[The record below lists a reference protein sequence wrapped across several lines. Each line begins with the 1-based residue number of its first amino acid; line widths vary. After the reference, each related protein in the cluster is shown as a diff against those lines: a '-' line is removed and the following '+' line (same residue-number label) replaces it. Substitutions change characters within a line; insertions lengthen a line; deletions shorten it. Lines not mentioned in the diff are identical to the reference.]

1 MPIWLPMVPDGT
13 NSAASWPISPATR
26 SSSARIVGSSRYTSS
41 PTSASAMAR
50 RIAAVGRVTVSD
62 RRSTAPSS
70 AADGFSVSIAYT
82 PSAPEHLGD
91 EEGQLQRLPGVQPR
105 VARRLVAAVEV
116 LVTDL
121 HRAAEA
127 LGDVLTGQLDVD
139 AAGPGAQRPVHV
151 EETEH
156 LVDDPVEVPRLV
168 TRRRLVRVAVHRV
181 ALPHDGVPGR
191 GHLLDDRRQHVAH
204 LAVAHPA
211 DQREPAGHAVRVEPL
226 DQLGGLLRRGGRADL
241 DADRVGDP

>member
-1 MPIWLPMVPDGT
+1 
-13 NSAASWPISPATR
+13 
-26 SSSARIVGSSRYTSS
+26 
-41 PTSASAMAR
+41 MAR

-82 PSAPEHLGD
+82 SSAPEHLGD

-105 VARRLVAAVEV
+105 VARRLVPAVEV
-116 LVTDL
+116 LVADL

-139 AAGPGAQRPVHV
+139 AARPGAQRPVHV
-151 EETEH
+151 EEAEH

-168 TRRRLVRVAVHRV
+168 AGRGLARVAVHR
-181 ALPHDGVPGR
+181 A
-191 GHLLDDRRQHVAH
+191 AMT
-204 LAVAHPA
+204 
-211 DQREPAGHAVRVEPL
+211 E
-226 DQLGGLLRRGGRADL
+226 
-241 DADRVGDP
+241 DRVPR